1 MKLSTV
7 KGKNKKN
14 QPEVIKDTDTKSIMT
29 VLEEAGISEDV
40 LVSTAMEL
48 YVPHPGVEN
57 RDIAEQV
64 FKRELEHALSDANL
78 CILLY
83 AGVLLEK
90 EGEKG
95 ELPGMSRE
103 TFVKDLTFLI
113 VDEVLGM
120 SIAKYISGDKGIFEY
135 VRFDKLKPGILSKL
149 GPFMDDV
156 IAGLVG
162 GVSANMY
169 SRGKNDGREQI
180 KAEDIKEGGT
190 GVEGINTDGGKPEV
204 PGKEKKNPLPRKIKR
219 GFAG

>member
-1 MKLSTV
+1 MLMKLSTI
-7 KGKNKKN
+7 KGKKKKN
-14 QPEVIKDTDTKSIMT
+14 QPKDINGTKTRSIMN
-29 VLEEAGISEDV
+29 VLEEAGISEEV
-40 LVSTAMEL
+40 LVSTALEL

-57 RDIAEQV
+57 KEIAKKV
-64 FKRELEHALSDANL
+64 FKRELELALTDPNL

-83 AGVLLEK
+83 AGMLLEK

-103 TFVKDLTFLI
+103 NFRKDLTYLI

-135 VRFDKLKPGILSKL
+135 VRFDKSKPGILSEL

-169 SRGKNDGREQI
+169 TRGKGDGAKHEKKKVKKNNAR
-180 KAEDIKEGGT
+180 KAS
-190 GVEGINTDGGKPEV
+190 GKP
-204 PGKEKKNPLPRKIKR
+204 KIE
-219 GFAG
+219 A

>member
-1 MKLSTV
+1 MKLSSI
-7 KGKNKKN
+7 KGKKKKH
-14 QPEVIKDTDTKSIMT
+14 QPEEVGKRNTRSMIK
-29 VLEEAGISEDV
+29 VLEDAGISEEV

-57 RDIAEQV
+57 KEIAEQV
-64 FKRELEHALSDANL
+64 FKRELRLALSDPNL

-83 AGVLLEK
+83 AGMLLEK

-103 TFVKDLTFLI
+103 NFRKDLTYLI

-135 VRFDKLKPGILSKL
+135 VRFDKSKPGILSEL

-156 IAGLVG
+156 VAGLVG

-169 SRGKNDGREQI
+169 TRGKDE
-180 KAEDIKEGGT
+180 
-190 GVEGINTDGGKPEV
+190 
-204 PGKEKKNPLPRKIKR
+204 
-219 GFAG
+219 

>member
-7 KGKNKKN
+7 KGKKKKN
-14 QPEVIKDTDTKSIMT
+14 QPKLIKDTDTKSIMT
-29 VLEEAGISEDV
+29 VLDEAGISGDA

-95 ELPGMSRE
+95 ELPGMSKE
-103 TFVKDLTFLI
+103 TFAKDLTFLI

-149 GPFMDDV
+149 GPFLDDV

-169 SRGKNDGREQI
+169 SRGKNDGRV
-180 KAEDIKEGGT
+180 KAEEIKEGGA
-190 GVEGINTDGGKPEV
+190 GVEGIKTDGGKSEV
-204 PGKEKKNPLPRKIKR
+204 PKTEKKKTLPRRIKR